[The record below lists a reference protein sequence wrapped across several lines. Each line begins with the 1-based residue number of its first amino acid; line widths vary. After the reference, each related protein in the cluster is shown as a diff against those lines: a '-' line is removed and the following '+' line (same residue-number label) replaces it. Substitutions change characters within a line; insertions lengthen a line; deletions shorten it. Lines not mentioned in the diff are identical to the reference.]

1 MAALVQN
8 IVHCVSIFK
17 KKSAVINNLFHLG
30 SVMPSTVVLKSDCA
44 KILNESATLN
54 LLREVDFSLVLLN
67 SVLALTKL
75 IISMK
80 RRDITKRC

>member
-1 MAALVQN
+1 
-8 IVHCVSIFK
+8 
-17 KKSAVINNLFHLG
+17 
-30 SVMPSTVVLKSDCA
+30 MPSTVVLKSDCA

-54 LLREVDFSLVLLN
+54 LLREVDFTLVLLN